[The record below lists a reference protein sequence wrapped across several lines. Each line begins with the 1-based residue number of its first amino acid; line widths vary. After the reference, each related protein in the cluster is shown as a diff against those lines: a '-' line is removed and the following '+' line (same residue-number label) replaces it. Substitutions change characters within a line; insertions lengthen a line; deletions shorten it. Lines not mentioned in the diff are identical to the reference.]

1 MENIFV
7 VFIINN
13 RYVRWEEFS
22 ELDILKDI
30 FILLKYK
37 YRINKVMLKYKN
49 KHFFYRDSHIL
60 LKNFFDSFNYTI
72 KVYTYSSFILHK
84 TEY

>member
-1 MENIFV
+1 MSFLLYMKKYEIYVSFMENIFV

-30 FILLKYK
+30 FIFKIQISY
-37 YRINKVMLKYKN
+37 
-49 KHFFYRDSHIL
+49 
-60 LKNFFDSFNYTI
+60 
-72 KVYTYSSFILHK
+72 
-84 TEY
+84 